1 MNSIQATQ
9 ATTTQCVAALLLT
22 LGTIAGLSGCAAPG
36 VVRVPNARES
46 VQAELQASRAPAAAP
61 VASPAPPAVQAEA
74 APPPAAPRPDATP
87 EPRFDLIVSGAS
99 ARDVFLSMVTDTRY
113 SMLMH
118 PELTGTLSVTLRGVT
133 VREALESIRDVY
145 GYEFK
150 IEGRRI
156 TVFPATMQT
165 RIFMANYLQAKRQG
179 RSDTRVS
186 SGAAPSNN
194 NNNNNNN
201 NQPGNGNGNGSNS
214 NGGESLDSSQ
224 VSTTSSSDIW
234 AETSEALRSIVGTGN
249 GRNVITSP
257 QSGTIA
263 VRAMP
268 EELRQV
274 ENYLRASRLALERQ
288 VMLEAKI
295 VEVELRE
302 GFQSGIDWSLLRRNR
317 AIGQTSGIASNA
329 LVTNNRGLPTL
340 PSAVASLLVDSVSVP
355 AAGSGTLGL
364 AIATNG
370 FQAVL
375 GFLETH
381 GDVQILSSPRVAT
394 LNNQKAVL
402 KVGTD
407 EYFVTNVSG
416 GSVYSGNSSNN
427 NGTTT
432 LPALT
437 LTPFFSGIA
446 LDVTPQIDDA
456 NTITLHVHP
465 SVTAVSEVTKR
476 IDLGTIGSYKLPLAS
491 SSVNE
496 TDTVVRVT
504 DGNIVAIGGLMQV
517 EAVGHNSGLP
527 GSSSNRV
534 TQTLFGNT
542 NSSSRKKE
550 LVVLIKPT
558 IIRNVDDWQQANHQ
572 AASTFDETPGTPRRV
587 ITVTSQGQVAG
598 TVAPAPVQQPAA
610 ATVAPV
616 PVQQPA
622 AAIAA
627 PVPVQKPVA
636 ETVAPAPVQKPVAA
650 IAAPVPVQVP
660 VAAIAAPAPVQV
672 PVAAIAA
679 PAPVRVP
686 VAAIAAPA
694 PVQVP
699 VAEIAAPAP
708 VQVPVAAIAAPA
720 PVQVPVA
727 AIAAP
732 APVQVPV
739 AAIAAPAPVQVP
751 VTETVAAV
759 TPQRH
764 GANDL
769 ESRSVSAKV
778 CRVCSKLD
786 AF

>member
-9 ATTTQCVAALLLT
+9 ATTTQRVAALLLT

-46 VQAELQASRAPAAAP
+46 VQAELQASRAPVAAP
-61 VASPAPPAVQAEA
+61 VATPAPPAVQAEA

-133 VREALESIRDVY
+133 LREALESIRDVY

-150 IEGRRI
+150 IDGRRI

-194 NNNNNNN
+194 NNN
-201 NQPGNGNGNGSNS
+201 QPGNGNGNGSNS
-214 NGGESLDSSQ
+214 NSNGSESLDSSQ

-610 ATVAPV
+610 AIT
-616 PVQQPA
+616 
-622 AAIAA
+622 A

-636 ETVAPAPVQKPVAA
+636 ETAAPAPVQKPVAATVAPAPVQVPVAAIAAPVPVQVPVAA

-672 PVAAIAA
+672 PVAAI
-679 PAPVRVP
+679 V
-686 VAAIAAPA
+686 
-694 PVQVP
+694 
-699 VAEIAAPAP
+699 
-708 VQVPVAAIAAPA
+708 
-720 PVQVPVA
+720 
-727 AIAAP
+727 
-732 APVQVPV
+732 
-739 AAIAAPAPVQVP
+739 APAPVQVP